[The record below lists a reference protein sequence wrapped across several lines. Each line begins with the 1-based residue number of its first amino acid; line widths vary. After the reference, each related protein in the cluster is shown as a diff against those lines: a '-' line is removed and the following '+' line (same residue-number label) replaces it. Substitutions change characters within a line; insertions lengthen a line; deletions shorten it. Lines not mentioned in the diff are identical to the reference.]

1 MGWLLVI
8 KNTANTFYKIF
19 MNNFFRVLKF
29 SAQDIA
35 RNVWLSAATIT
46 ILVLTLFSINIM
58 VTVRVISDNA
68 ISVIKDKV
76 DFSLY
81 LKNEAREDEVLA
93 LKNRIEGLSNVKS
106 VEYISKQQALQKFR
120 DKNQNNQQVIEAL
133 RELGKNPL
141 SPSLIISPSD
151 TAQAPQLVESLK
163 RLDSG
168 IIESRNFSD
177 NAAITKKIDYITNKI
192 NEAGLFVI
200 IIFSLTS
207 LLVIYNTIKV
217 AIYTHRREIEI
228 MRLVGASRSFIIAPF
243 LVSAI
248 IYSLIAILV
257 ITSIFFPFLSLLQ
270 PYLEVF
276 FTGYNINIVYYFINN
291 FWLIFGIE
299 FLAFAAAAA
308 IASSLAVRKYSKI

>member
-1 MGWLLVI
+1 
-8 KNTANTFYKIF
+8 

-93 LKNRIEGLSNVKS
+93 LKNRIEGLGNVKS

-163 RLDSG
+163 RLDSD

-177 NAAITKKIDYITNKI
+177 NATITKKIDYITNKI

-228 MRLVGASRSFIIAPF
+228 MRLVGASRSFIVAPF

-291 FWLIFGIE
+291 FWIIFGIE

>member
-1 MGWLLVI
+1 
-8 KNTANTFYKIF
+8 

-35 RNVWLSAATIT
+35 RNIWLSAATIT
-46 ILVLTLFSINIM
+46 ILVLTLFSINTM
-58 VTVRVISDNA
+58 LTVRVISDNA

-93 LKNRIEGLSNVKS
+93 LKNRIEGLGNVKS

-163 RLDSG
+163 RLDSD

-299 FLAFAAAAA
+299 FLAFSAAAS

>member
-1 MGWLLVI
+1 
-8 KNTANTFYKIF
+8 

-35 RNVWLSAATIT
+35 RNIWLSAATIT
-46 ILVLTLFSINIM
+46 ILVLTLFSINTM
-58 VTVRVISDNA
+58 LTVRVISDNA

-93 LKNRIEGLSNVKS
+93 LKNRIEGLGNVKS

-163 RLDSG
+163 RLDSD

-291 FWLIFGIE
+291 FWVIFGIE
-299 FLAFAAAAA
+299 FLAFSAAAA

>member
-1 MGWLLVI
+1 
-8 KNTANTFYKIF
+8 

-35 RNVWLSAATIT
+35 RNIWLSAATIT
-46 ILVLTLFSINIM
+46 ILVLTLFSINTM
-58 VTVRVISDNA
+58 LTVRVISDNA

-93 LKNRIEGLSNVKS
+93 LKNRIEGLGNVKS

-163 RLDSG
+163 RLDSD

-291 FWLIFGIE
+291 FWVIFGIE
-299 FLAFAAAAA
+299 FLAFSAAAV

>member
-1 MGWLLVI
+1 
-8 KNTANTFYKIF
+8 
-19 MNNFFRVLKF
+19 MNNLFRVLKF

-35 RNVWLSAATIT
+35 RNVWLSAATVT

-58 VTVRVISDNA
+58 VTVRIISDNA

-81 LKNEAREDEVLA
+81 LKNEAREDEVVA
-93 LKNRIEGLSNVKS
+93 LKNRIEGLGNVKS

-120 DKNQNNQQVIEAL
+120 DKNQNNQQIIEAL

-163 RLDSG
+163 RLDSD

-177 NAAITKKIDYITNKI
+177 NATITKKIDYITNKI

-200 IIFSLTS
+200 IVFSLTS

-228 MRLVGASRSFIIAPF
+228 MRLVGASRSFIVAPF
-243 LVSAI
+243 LVSAV
-248 IYSLIAILV
+248 IYSLIATLV

-276 FTGYNINIVYYFINN
+276 FTGYNINIVSYFISN
-291 FWLIFGIE
+291 FWAIFGIE
-299 FLAFAAAAA
+299 FLAAAFAAA
-308 IASSLAVRKYSKI
+308 IASALAVRKYSKI

>member
-1 MGWLLVI
+1 
-8 KNTANTFYKIF
+8 

-35 RNVWLSAATIT
+35 RNVWLSAATVT

-58 VTVRVISDNA
+58 VTVRIISDNA

-81 LKNEAREDEVLA
+81 LKNEAREDEVVA
-93 LKNRIEGLSNVKS
+93 LKNRIEGLGNVKS

-120 DKNQNNQQVIEAL
+120 DKNQNNQQIIEAL

-163 RLDSG
+163 RLDSD

-177 NAAITKKIDYITNKI
+177 NATITKKIDYITNKI

-228 MRLVGASRSFIIAPF
+228 MRLVGASRSFIVAPF
-243 LVSAI
+243 LVSAV
-248 IYSLIAILV
+248 IYSLIATLV

-276 FTGYNINIVYYFINN
+276 FTGYNINIVSYFISN
-291 FWLIFGIE
+291 FWAIFGIE
-299 FLAFAAAAA
+299 FLAAAFASA
-308 IASSLAVRKYSKI
+308 IASALAVRKYSKI

>member
-1 MGWLLVI
+1 M
-8 KNTANTFYKIF
+8 NT
-19 MNNFFRVLKF
+19 FFRVLKF
-29 SAQDIA
+29 SAQDVA

-58 VTVRVISDNA
+58 VTVRIISDNA

-81 LKNEAREDEVLA
+81 LKNESREDEVLA
-93 LKNRIEGLSNVKS
+93 LKTRIEGLGNVKS

-141 SPSLIISPSD
+141 SPSLVISPSD

-163 RLDSG
+163 RLDSD

-177 NAAITKKIDYITNKI
+177 NATIIKKIDYITNKI

-228 MRLVGASRSFIIAPF
+228 MRLVGASRSFIVAPF
-243 LVSAI
+243 LVSAL

-276 FTGYNINIVYYFINN
+276 FTGYNINIVSYFITN
-291 FWLIFGIE
+291 FWVIFGIE
-299 FLAFAAAAA
+299 FFAAAFAAML
-308 IASSLAVRKYSKI
+308 ASLLAVRKYSKI

>member
-1 MGWLLVI
+1 M
-8 KNTANTFYKIF
+8 NT
-19 MNNFFRVLKF
+19 FFRVLKF
-29 SAQDIA
+29 SAQDVA

-58 VTVRVISDNA
+58 VTVRIISDNA

-81 LKNEAREDEVLA
+81 LKNESREDEVLA
-93 LKNRIEGLSNVKS
+93 LKTRIEGLGNVKS

-141 SPSLIISPSD
+141 SPSLVISPSD

-163 RLDSG
+163 RLDSD

-177 NAAITKKIDYITNKI
+177 NATIIKKIDYITNKI

-228 MRLVGASRSFIIAPF
+228 MRLVGASRSFIVAPF
-243 LVSAI
+243 LVSAL
-248 IYSLIAILV
+248 IYSLIAVLV

-276 FTGYNINIVYYFINN
+276 FTGYNINIVSYFITN
-291 FWLIFGIE
+291 FWIIFGIE
-299 FLAFAAAAA
+299 FFAAAFAAML
-308 IASSLAVRKYSKI
+308 ASLLAVRKYSKI

>member
-1 MGWLLVI
+1 
-8 KNTANTFYKIF
+8 

-35 RNVWLSAATIT
+35 RNIWLSAATIT

-93 LKNRIEGLSNVKS
+93 LKNRIEGLGNVKS

-163 RLDSG
+163 RLDSD

-177 NAAITKKIDYITNKI
+177 NATITKKIDYITNKI

-228 MRLVGASRSFIIAPF
+228 MRLVGASRSFIVAPF

-291 FWLIFGIE
+291 FWIIFGIE

>member
-1 MGWLLVI
+1 
-8 KNTANTFYKIF
+8 

-35 RNVWLSAATIT
+35 RNIWLSAATIT

-93 LKNRIEGLSNVKS
+93 LKNRIEGLGNVKS

-163 RLDSG
+163 RLDSD

-177 NAAITKKIDYITNKI
+177 NATITKKIDYITNKI

-228 MRLVGASRSFIIAPF
+228 MRLVGASRSFIVAPF

-291 FWLIFGIE
+291 FWIIFGIE
-299 FLAFAAAAA
+299 FLAFAIASAV
-308 IASSLAVRKYSKI
+308 ASSLAVRKYSKI

>member
-1 MGWLLVI
+1 
-8 KNTANTFYKIF
+8 
-19 MNNFFRVLKF
+19 MNNLFRVLKF

-35 RNVWLSAATIT
+35 RNVWLSAATVT
-46 ILVLTLFSINIM
+46 ILVLTLFSVNIM
-58 VTVRVISDNA
+58 VTVRIISDNA

-81 LKNEAREDEVLA
+81 LKNEAREDEVVA
-93 LKNRIEGLSNVKS
+93 LKNRIEGLGNVKS

-120 DKNQNNQQVIEAL
+120 DKNQNNQQIIEAL

-163 RLDSG
+163 RLDSD

-177 NAAITKKIDYITNKI
+177 NATITKKIDYITNKI

-200 IIFSLTS
+200 IVFSLTS

-228 MRLVGASRSFIIAPF
+228 MRLVGASRSFIVAPF
-243 LVSAI
+243 LVSAV
-248 IYSLIAILV
+248 IYSLIATLV

-276 FTGYNINIVYYFINN
+276 FTGYNINIVSYFISN
-291 FWLIFGIE
+291 FWAIFGIE
-299 FLAFAAAAA
+299 FLAAAFAAA
-308 IASSLAVRKYSKI
+308 IASALAVRKYSKI

>member
-1 MGWLLVI
+1 M
-8 KNTANTFYKIF
+8 NT
-19 MNNFFRVLKF
+19 FFRVLKF
-29 SAQDIA
+29 SAQDVA

-58 VTVRVISDNA
+58 VTVRIISDNA

-81 LKNEAREDEVLA
+81 LKNESREDEVLA
-93 LKNRIEGLSNVKS
+93 LKTRIEGLGNVKS

-141 SPSLIISPSD
+141 SPSLVISPSD

-163 RLDSG
+163 RLDSD

-177 NAAITKKIDYITNKI
+177 NATIIKKIDYITNKI

-228 MRLVGASRSFIIAPF
+228 MRLVGASRSFIVAPF
-243 LVSAI
+243 LVSAL

-257 ITSIFFPFLSLLQ
+257 ITSVFFPFLSLLQ

-276 FTGYNINIVYYFINN
+276 FTGYNINIVSYFITN
-291 FWLIFGIE
+291 FWVIFGIE
-299 FLAFAAAAA
+299 FFAAAFAAML
-308 IASSLAVRKYSKI
+308 ASLLAVRKYSKI